1 VSVADPQIDKSP
13 APTFWEQT
21 PSYRVQRVISLAT
34 LLLAALALFT
44 HLGHYAL
51 WDDEANTALIGEGVW
66 RTGDTS
72 AVLGRNIVAYRG
84 GAELSNLKAR
94 YLPPLQY
101 YVVAPFVGLWPRS
114 ALAARFPFAVVGL
127 MAVGLVLWWLHRD
140 QARTLTWLLTV
151 MAIIGNV
158 SFWLY
163 CRQCRY
169 YSLAIF
175 FSLAIAYLYLH
186 WQGRRWTAPLMAL
199 ASIGLLATNYL
210 NYCALY
216 AALGIDWLIWGR
228 RRVRLG
234 RRDLLWLVLPQII
247 AAAAIVGIWNPFGKP
262 VTGVPDESSGIINRL
277 YLFYWTWRDM
287 NRCEFG
293 ALAIVIAAPI
303 IYCFRSDARLLRAPL
318 ALFCYVLTIS
328 MFSPQKGWIWSHDQ
342 WQQITDAADVRYLVP
357 AIPLLMAI
365 GVLAIRS
372 AQPGWQAI
380 VLGVLAFGTN
390 LFEGGSSVPS
400 FDPPPSLAV
409 VFSTPLRY
417 TLELFDP
424 PSDPYSAT
432 SAWINANLTDGQ
444 SIWAVP
450 NYTAYPLMFH
460 SPQLVY
466 AWQLPNKLQ
475 GQFKNLAPIHFAGRV
490 LPDYLICFGPNIRT
504 DELQGLFPP
513 GTRLQRVT
521 IIRVYWHDMYRPE
534 LFWRMF
540 SPVKTIIPD
549 PNQSIQV
556 LRIFAPGGRGS

>member
-1 VSVADPQIDKSP
+1 M
-13 APTFWEQT
+13 
-21 PSYRVQRVISLAT
+21 
-34 LLLAALALFT
+34 
-44 HLGHYAL
+44 
-51 WDDEANTALIGEGVW
+51 
-66 RTGDTS
+66 
-72 AVLGRNIVAYRG
+72 LGRNIVAYSG
-84 GAELSNLKAR
+84 VAELSNLKAR

-101 YVVAPFVGLWPRS
+101 YVAAPFVGIWPRS
-114 ALAARFPFAVVGL
+114 ALAARFPFAVTGL
-127 MAVGLVLWWLHRD
+127 AAVGLVLWWLHRD
-140 QARTLTWLLTV
+140 QARTLTWLLTA
-151 MAIIGNV
+151 MAMIGNV

-186 WQGRRWTAPLMAL
+186 WQQRPLDCPADCTYVHRVARFEL
-199 ASIGLLATNYL
+199 PQLLR
-210 NYCALY
+210 LY
-216 AALGIDWLIWGR
+216 TALGIDWLIWGR

-262 VTGVPDESSGIINRL
+262 VTGVPDESSGIVNRL
-277 YLFYWTWRDM
+277 FLFYWTWRDM

-318 ALFCYVLTIS
+318 ALLCYVLTIA

-342 WQQITDAADVRYLVP
+342 WRQITDAADVRYLVP

-372 AQPGWQAI
+372 AQPAWQAI
-380 VLGVLAFGTN
+380 LLGVLAFGTN

-400 FDPPPSLAV
+400 LDPPPPLAV

-417 TLELFDP
+417 CLELFDP

-450 NYTAYPLMFH
+450 DYTAYPLMFH
-460 SPQLVY
+460 SPQMVY
-466 AWQLPNKLQ
+466 AWQLANKPQ
-475 GQFKNLAPIHFAGRV
+475 GQFKDLAPIHFAGRS

-513 GTRLQRVT
+513 GLASR
-521 IIRVYWHDMYRPE
+521 
-534 LFWRMF
+534 
-540 SPVKTIIPD
+540 
-549 PNQSIQV
+549 
-556 LRIFAPGGRGS
+556 A